1 VDYAAPY
8 VLINSAA
15 GRRKNRNMARRAQVA
30 LSIQDPDNAYCYLA
44 IRGYVA
50 EITEEGADAHIDAL
64 ALRYLGTPYP
74 ASWRGPGEVR
84 QIFKI
89 AIERVITRVLA

>member
-1 VDYAAPY
+1 VP
-8 VLINSAA
+8 
-15 GRRKNRNMARRAQVA
+15 
-30 LSIQDPDNAYCYLA
+30 
-44 IRGYVA
+44 
-50 EITEEGADAHIDAL
+50 
-64 ALRYLGTPYP
+64 RYLGTPYP